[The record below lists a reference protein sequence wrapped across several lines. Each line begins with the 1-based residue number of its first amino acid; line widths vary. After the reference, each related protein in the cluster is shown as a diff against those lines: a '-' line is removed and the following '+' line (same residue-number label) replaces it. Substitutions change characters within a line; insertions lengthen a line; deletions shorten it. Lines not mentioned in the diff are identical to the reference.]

1 MKMLLNLQEEYKNTN
16 IKGVLDQLDSDLVGL
31 VPVKARIKEIASLLL
46 VQRLRKN
53 LGLGLKSP
61 SVGLHMSFTGSPG
74 TGKTAVA
81 TRMADILFKLGYI
94 KKGHLITVTRDD
106 LVGQYIGHTAPKT
119 KEVLKQAMG
128 GVLFIDEAY
137 YLYKPD
143 NERDYGA
150 EAIEILLQVMENQR
164 EDLVVIFAG
173 YKDKM
178 DNFYESNPGLSS
190 RVANH
195 IDFPDFTPDELIE
208 IARLMLEEQ
217 QYRMTVEAEEV
228 FMEYLKKRIE
238 LPLFANA
245 RTITNALDAARMRHA
260 NRMFNSG
267 EKILTK
273 SDLVTIEA
281 DDIRQSSLFTE
292 IL

>member
-1 MKMLLNLQEEYKNTN
+1 MAVNLQEEYNKTN
-16 IKGVLDQLDSDLVGL
+16 IQGIIDQLEEDLVGL
-31 VPVKARIKEIASLLL
+31 APVKARIKEIAALLL

-53 LGLGLKSP
+53 LGLGLKSA
-61 SVGLHMSFTGSPG
+61 SIGLHMSFTGSPG

-81 TRMADILFKLGYI
+81 NRMADILFKLGYI
-94 KKGHLITVTRDD
+94 RKGHLITVTRDD

-119 KEVLKQAMG
+119 KEVLKRAMG

-173 YKDKM
+173 YKDRM
-178 DNFYESNPGLSS
+178 DSFYESNPGLSS

-195 IDFPDFTPDELIE
+195 IDFPDYTPDELIQ
-208 IARLMLEEQ
+208 IARLILEEQ
-217 QYRMTVEAEEV
+217 QYRMDANAEAALL
-228 FMEYLKKRIE
+228 EYVKRRME

-245 RTITNALDAARMRHA
+245 RTISNAIDTASMRHA

-267 EKILTK
+267 DKVLTK

-281 DDIRQSSLFTE
+281 EDIRESSLFAE
-292 IL
+292 ISE

>member
-1 MKMLLNLQEEYKNTN
+1 MSVNLQEEYNKTD
-16 IKGVLDQLDSDLVGL
+16 IQSIIDQLDKDLVGL
-31 VPVKARIKEIASLLL
+31 APVKARIKEIAALLL
-46 VQRLRKN
+46 VQSLRKT
-53 LGLGLKSP
+53 LGLGLDTA

-81 TRMADILFKLGYI
+81 TRMADILYKLGYI
-94 KKGHLITVTRDD
+94 RKGHLITVTRDD

-119 KEVLKQAMG
+119 KEVLKRAMG

-173 YKDKM
+173 YKDRM
-178 DNFYESNPGLSS
+178 DSFYESNPGLSS

-195 IDFPDFTPDELIE
+195 IDFPDYTPGELIQ
-208 IARLMLEEQ
+208 IARMLLEEQ
-217 QYRMTVEAEEV
+217 QYRMTPDAEQLLL
-228 FMEYLKKRIE
+228 EYITKRME

-245 RTITNALDAARMRHA
+245 RTVTNAIDAARMRHA

-267 EKILTK
+267 DTILTK
-273 SDLVTIEA
+273 SDLVTIEV
-281 DDIRQSSLFTE
+281 DDIRLSSLLTE
-292 IL
+292 V